1 MTPRISVIV
10 LNYNGRQ
17 WLEPCLSALAAQAD
31 APAFETLLV
40 DNGSSDDSVPFVT
53 ERFPSVRILGN
64 GRNLG
69 FAAGNNA
76 GARAARGDTLVFL
89 NNDTIPA
96 VDWLARLH
104 AASTEA
110 PDRDLVTSRI
120 VFLDRPDVVDSA
132 GDGYL
137 RAGGA
142 FKHGHGAYT
151 SGFTSSRE
159 VFGACGAAFLIRR
172 EVFERLKGFDEDF
185 FMVYEDVD
193 LSYRARLA
201 GYRCWYAADAVVR
214 HAGSGTLGVMS
225 ATAVFYGQRNLEWV
239 WLKNTPT
246 GLLLRTIPSHL
257 IYSLAGSSALCDE
270 GARRPGSQGQDVRS
284 AGTSRSPG
292 EAAPRAAL
300 APRRSRQPRAS
311 PRTRLDCAQTHREV
325 TLAAL
330 TYFGSTFPIM
340 RTLPSP

>member
-10 LNYNGRQ
+10 LNYNGSR
-17 WLEPCLSALAAQAD
+17 WLEPCLAALAAQAD
-31 APAFETLLV
+31 APRFETLLV
-40 DNGSSDDSVPFVT
+40 DNGSSDGSMPLVAA
-53 ERFPSVRILGN
+53 RFPSVRIVDN

-69 FAAGNNA
+69 FAGGNNA

-96 VDWLARLH
+96 PDWLARLH
-104 AASTEA
+104 AASLEA
-110 PDRDLVTSRI
+110 PARALVTSRI
-120 VFLDRPDVVDSA
+120 VFLDRPNVIDSA

-151 SGFTSSRE
+151 DGFTTSRE

-172 EVFERLKGFDEDF
+172 DIFDRLKGFDEDF

-201 GYRCWYAADAVVR
+201 GCQCWYAADAVVR

-225 ATAVFYGQRNLEWV
+225 ATAVFHGQRNLEWT
-239 WLKNTPT
+239 WFKNTPT
-246 GLLLRTIPSHL
+246 GLLLRTVPSHL
-257 IYSLAGSSALCDE
+257 VYSLAGVAHYAAKGLAGPALKGKLSALL
-270 GARRPGSQGQDVRS
+270 GLPRLLAKRRVVQQERRVDSTSLERHLDRGWIAVKRS
-284 AGTSRSPG
+284 EKA
-292 EAAPRAAL
+292 
-300 APRRSRQPRAS
+300 RSRQ
-311 PRTRLDCAQTHREV
+311 
-325 TLAAL
+325 
-330 TYFGSTFPIM
+330 
-340 RTLPSP
+340 